1 MKIRS
6 LVLGA
11 VALTW
16 ASVALA
22 TPPLIETF
30 AVVDDLFVVECD
42 GFDVRTEAP
51 TIITVKTWFNE
62 SEEAVRVQVHGRITE
77 SIYYNSTDM
86 SIFVTQGAKGVGENF
101 MIMDD
106 LITGEFFAAG
116 GMFRLTLPG
125 IGHVAMFVGVIM
137 ENGEFVFN
145 GLFAATDGETAAA
158 ICEAL
163 AAP

>member
-86 SIFVTQGAKGVGENF
+86 SIFVLNLH
-101 MIMDD
+101 MSY
-106 LITGEFFAAG
+106 
-116 GMFRLTLPG
+116 
-125 IGHVAMFVGVIM
+125 
-137 ENGEFVFN
+137 
-145 GLFAATDGETAAA
+145 
-158 ICEAL
+158 
-163 AAP
+163 